1 MRQVEGMETDAVD
14 ERPPSASPASPT
26 RKEKRNDTTMG
37 KATPRAPRSADL
49 GRCRFWSD
57 GCAPSPAGGAG
68 EGAVGSITWMGDP
81 SLGCRRSPDAGE
93 GSNGRAGPA
102 VAAVVRGGG
111 SGLALPYPEPA
122 LRGLPPAGVATAGS
136 APPGGHRGLRA
147 RPRHRRRRG
156 SLRRARALRLPV
168 LPPGDAQ
175 HVLGDGPTG
184 VEGGARHA
192 TKNPLS
198 RRASLA

>member
-1 MRQVEGMETDAVD
+1 VACGWEPGWLWAGVCQDDRDTNKPNTIRHDHD
-14 ERPPSASPASPT
+14 STRER
-26 RKEKRNDTTMG
+26 
-37 KATPRAPRSADL
+37 
-49 GRCRFWSD
+49 
-57 GCAPSPAGGAG
+57 
-68 EGAVGSITWMGDP
+68 
-81 SLGCRRSPDAGE
+81 RRR

-136 APPGGHRGLRA
+136 APRGGHRGLRA

-168 LPPGDAQ
+168 LPPGACSVPQAFDLVRLL
-175 HVLGDGPTG
+175 HVSTATG
-184 VEGGARHA
+184 MAI
-192 TKNPLS
+192 
-198 RRASLA
+198 